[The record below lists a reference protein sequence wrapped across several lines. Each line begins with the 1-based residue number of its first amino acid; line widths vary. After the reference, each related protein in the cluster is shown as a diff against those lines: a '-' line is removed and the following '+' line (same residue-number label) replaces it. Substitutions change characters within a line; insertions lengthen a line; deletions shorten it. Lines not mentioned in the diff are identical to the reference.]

1 LQFSVHLS
9 VSATSPTI
17 VQGGQLQKERC
28 CKHLG
33 RPGPAKKKAD
43 TKPLSAACLYCPV
56 DNLFSTKSIC

>member
-33 RPGPAKKKAD
+33 RPGPAKKKQ
-43 TKPLSAACLYCPV
+43 TQNLCLQPACTAL
-56 DNLFSTKSIC
+56 